1 MKIAKRDTRIEPE
14 EQAVIPSFRDQLK
27 SLINLNSMENYSDT
41 PDYILA
47 DYLHG
52 CLQAFDKAVLKRRDW
67 HSRENTKDWPIS
79 HTKVGR

>member
-1 MKIAKRDTRIEPE
+1 MNTAERDTRIELE
-14 EQAVIPSFRDQLK
+14 EQVVIPSFRDQLK
-27 SLINLNSMENYSDT
+27 SLINLNSIENYSDT

-47 DYLHG
+47 DYLHE

-79 HTKVGR
+79 HTEAGK